1 MQGRIHS
8 IESMSTVDGPGLRTV
23 VFFQGCPMRC
33 KYCHNPDTW
42 QTAQGEIFDV
52 PTLAA
57 RLVRG
62 NRNFG
67 TTGGDTLTGGEP
79 LMQAQFALELT
90 RALHTQGVH
99 VALDTSGCI
108 VTDAARQLLDEVDLV
123 ILDIKHAQP
132 KGFCDISGH
141 SMEPLLTNLDRLR
154 LTQRPILLR
163 QVIVPGLTDD
173 PAQIDQLAMV
183 AAGLNLRKL
192 ELLPYHTLGVHKWA
206 QLGMAYPLEG
216 VPPMDKEGVRAL
228 TERFMKLYEGRPELG

>member
-1 MQGRIHS
+1 
-8 IESMSTVDGPGLRTV
+8 MSTVDGPGLRTV

-42 QTAQGEIFDV
+42 QTGQGEFTDV
-52 PTLAA
+52 SSLAA

-62 NRNFG
+62 KRYFG
-67 TTGGDTLTGGEP
+67 TKGGVTLSGGEP

-90 RALHTQGVH
+90 RALHAQGVH

-108 VTDAARQLLDEVDLV
+108 VTDAARQLLDEADLV
-123 ILDIKHAQP
+123 ILDVKHAQP
-132 KGFCDISGH
+132 EGFCEISGH

-163 QVIVPGLTDD
+163 QVIVPGLTDSLE
-173 PAQIDQLAMV
+173 QIGQLAKV
-183 AAGLNLRKL
+183 AAGLNLQKV

-206 QLGMAYPLEG
+206 QLGMDYPLEG
-216 VPPMDKEGVRAL
+216 VPPMDKGAVS
-228 TERFMKLYEGRPELG
+228 KLLEHFRKHYEGRPDFG